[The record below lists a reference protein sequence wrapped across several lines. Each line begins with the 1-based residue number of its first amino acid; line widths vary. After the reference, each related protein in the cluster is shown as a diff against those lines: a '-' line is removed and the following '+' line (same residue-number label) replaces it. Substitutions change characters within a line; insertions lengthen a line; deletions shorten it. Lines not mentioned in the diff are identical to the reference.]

1 MEYPKF
7 FDEVEPFVLK
17 DELSEFLGA
26 TKDGIIEI
34 NYIDCVKLAGHSC
47 PTVAGS
53 YILAK
58 VALQKLFDKQ
68 EQALRSK
75 IKISFKE
82 DRASGVT
89 GVIASVLG
97 FILGASDEGGFSG
110 IAGKFNRKNLITF
123 NNEQE
128 AMVVFTHTENN
139 KQIALNLDTSK
150 VPGDPKM
157 QVLMQKALSGEASE
171 SELKAFQELWQLR
184 VEYMLLNKQIWN
196 EIAKEI

>member
-7 FDEVEPFVLK
+7 FDEVENFILK
-17 DELSEFLGA
+17 DELAEFLGA

-34 NYIDCVKLAGHSC
+34 DYIDCVKLAGHSC

-58 VALQKLFDKQ
+58 VALQKLFDSQ
-68 EQALRSK
+68 EMPKRST
-75 IKISFKE
+75 IKIDFKE
-82 DRASGVT
+82 SKDSGVT

-123 NNEQE
+123 DNRQSS
-128 AMVVFTHTENN
+128 MVKFTRVDNN
-139 KQIALNLDTSK
+139 KSLELNLDTSI
-150 VPGDPKM
+150 VPADPQM
-157 QVLMQKALSGEASE
+157 QILMQKALKGEASE
-171 SELKAFQELWQLR
+171 SELKKFQELWQMR
-184 VEYMLLNKQIWN
+184 VEYMLLNKQLWN